1 MSEANVQIAREIYGA
16 WGRGDFSTVDWADPE
31 IEFTLPGPDPR
42 VYRGIESMGRVW
54 AEWLH
59 MFDELSVV
67 AEEFHDA
74 GDKVVVEHV
83 FRGKGKVSGIPVD
96 EIPGFTVLTLRD
108 GKVTRIEGH
117 TTLESARA
125 AAGRED

>member
-1 MSEANVQIAREIYGA
+1 MSEANVQVVREIYDA
-16 WGRGDFSTVDWADPE
+16 WGRGDFSSADWADPE

-54 AEWLH
+54 AEWLGT
-59 MFDELSVV
+59 FDELSVV
-67 AEEFHDA
+67 GKEFHDA
-74 GDKVVVEHV
+74 GDKVVVQHF
-83 FRGKGKVSGIPVD
+83 FRGKGKGSGIPVD
-96 EIPGFTVLTLRD
+96 EIPGFTVMTLRN

-125 AAGRED
+125 AAGLKH

>member
-1 MSEANVQIAREIYGA
+1 MSAANVDLVREIYRA
-16 WGRGDFSTVDWADPE
+16 WGRGDFSTADWADPE

-42 VYRGIESMGRVW
+42 VYRGIESMSRVW
-54 AEWLH
+54 AGWLE
-59 MFDELSVV
+59 MFDELSVA
-67 AEEFHDA
+67 AEELHDA

-83 FRGKGKVSGIPVD
+83 FRGKGRGSGIPVD
-96 EIPGFTVLTLRD
+96 EIHGFTVMTLRE

-125 AAGRED
+125 AAGLED